1 MEYIS
6 EWGGF
11 WGARRIFMYDYVK
24 DKEFLSKVRGLCG
37 TIMQELCHTLK
48 EKYEISAISY
58 LVGSGA
64 KNLIMQN
71 ESNPIDLDYNL
82 EIVKCNDIN
91 NSRLIKE
98 SVRKA
103 FNLVLHKHG
112 WNDCQDS
119 TTVLTT
125 EKRHFTNGN
134 NTEFSIDVC
143 ISAVGRDD
151 VRYRLIH
158 KKTGFS
164 YNDQYVWEEAP
175 HSKGL
180 SKKVKY
186 IKDQGK
192 WQLVRDQYRDIR
204 NRYLRQND
212 YNHPAFICYIEAVNN
227 VCNAI

>member
-1 MEYIS
+1 
-6 EWGGF
+6 
-11 WGARRIFMYDYVK
+11 MYDYVE
-24 DKEFLSKVRGLCG
+24 DKEFLSKMRSDCG
-37 TIMQELCHTLK
+37 EMMQELCHVLK
-48 EKYEISAISY
+48 ETYEISANFY

-71 ESNPIDLDYNL
+71 ENNPIDLDYNL
-82 EIVKCNDIN
+82 EIIKCEDF
-91 NSRLIKE
+91 SDCREIKE

-103 FNLVLHKHG
+103 FNKVLR
-112 WNDCQDS
+112 NNNLDDCQDS
-119 TTVLTT
+119 TAVLNSR
-125 EKRHFTNGN
+125 KMHFTEGN
-134 NTEFSIDVC
+134 DTRFSIDIGIVLHE
-143 ISAVGRDD
+143 IDD
-151 VRYRLIH
+151 TWYRLIH

-180 SKKVKY
+180 RKKVKY

>member
-1 MEYIS
+1 
-6 EWGGF
+6 
-11 WGARRIFMYDYVK
+11 MYDYVE
-24 DKEFLSKVRGLCG
+24 DKEFLGKMRSDCG
-37 TIMQELCHTLK
+37 EMMQELCHVLK
-48 EKYEISAISY
+48 ETYAISANFY

-71 ESNPIDLDYNL
+71 ENNPIDLDYNL
-82 EIVKCNDIN
+82 EIVKCEDF
-91 NSRLIKE
+91 SDCREIKE

-103 FNLVLHKHG
+103 FNTVLKNNG
-112 WNDCQDS
+112 LSDCQDS
-119 TTVLTT
+119 TAVLTSR
-125 EKRHFTNGN
+125 EIYFTKGN
-134 NTEFSIDVC
+134 DTRFSIDIGIVLHET
-143 ISAVGRDD
+143 DD
-151 VRYRLIH
+151 TWYRLIH

-227 VCNAI
+227 VYNSRSHW